1 MTLLVRL
8 WYYSGMKT
16 ALSIPDRLFSAAD
29 ALARKL
35 GVSRSRLYATAL
47 AEYLAK
53 HRAAK
58 VTERLDAVYRAEPSE
73 LDESVRRA
81 QRRQLR
87 RAEW

>member
-1 MTLLVRL
+1 
-8 WYYSGMKT
+8 MKA
-16 ALSIPDRLFSAAD
+16 ALSIPDRLFNAAD

-47 AEYLAK
+47 GEYLAK

-58 VTERLDAVYRAEPSE
+58 VTECLDAVYSAEGSKLE
-73 LDESVRRA
+73 ADVRGA
-81 QRRQLR
+81 QRRVLR